1 MGNDLIAYEEE
12 KQLAKKINAIIFQKD
27 FAINKMKKLESLRGT
42 VISPL
47 SQSQIDY
54 YIHRLKSEAL
64 LRVGRIISFVV
75 VMIYLFFTLFRVYWF
90 YHPERNP
97 FTSGGKSLT
106 VIDLVTG
113 FYYVAAAALGI
124 YVIYRI
130 MRRFL
135 QKRRKSENSLN

>member
-27 FAINKMKKLESLRGT
+27 FAT

-75 VMIYLFFTLFRVYWF
+75 VMIYLIFILLRVYWF
-90 YHPERNP
+90 YHPDSNP

-135 QKRRKSENSLN
+135 SRK

>member
-64 LRVGRIISFVV
+64 LRVGRIISFV
-75 VMIYLFFTLFRVYWF
+75 YWF
-90 YHPERNP
+90 YHPDSNP

-135 QKRRKSENSLN
+135 SRK

>member
-1 MGNDLIAYEEE
+1 MANDLIAYKEEN
-12 KQLAKKINAIIFQKD
+12 QLTEKINAIISQKD
-27 FAINKMKKLESLRGT
+27 FALNKIKKLKGLRNA

-54 YIHRLKSEAL
+54 SIHRLKSEAL

-75 VMIYLFFTLFRVYWF
+75 VMIYLIFILLRVYWF
-90 YHPERNP
+90 YHPDSNP
-97 FTSGGKSLT
+97 FTSGRKSLT
-106 VIDLVTG
+106 VIDLVTC
-113 FYYVAAAALGI
+113 FYFAAAAVLGI

-135 QKRRKSENSLN
+135 SRK

>member
-75 VMIYLFFTLFRVYWF
+75 VMMFLIFILFRVYWF
-90 YHPERNP
+90 YHLDSFP
-97 FTSGGKSLT
+97 FNSG
-106 VIDLVTG
+106 
-113 FYYVAAAALGI
+113 
-124 YVIYRI
+124 
-130 MRRFL
+130 
-135 QKRRKSENSLN
+135 

>member
-75 VMIYLFFTLFRVYWF
+75 VMIYLIFILLQVYWF
-90 YHPERNP
+90 YHPDSNP

-113 FYYVAAAALGI
+113 FYFAAAAALGI
-124 YVIYRI
+124 YVIYQI

-135 QKRRKSENSLN
+135 SRK